1 MPRRTTPSVKVSFRL
16 SGPLAARLQERAAEL
31 ELSPDLAAKELVVGA
46 LQESLRYELLES
58 LRGLS
63 TTVDALRRDITVSLE
78 AVLLNVA
85 RLDERDVR
93 TFVSDHLRR

>member
-16 SGPLAARLQERAAEL
+16 SGPLAARLRERAAEL
-31 ELSPDLAAKELVVGA
+31 ELSPDLAAKELVVAA

-63 TTVDALRRDITVSLE
+63 TTVDGLRRDIAVSLE

-85 RLDERDVR
+85 RLDEHDVR
-93 TFVSDHLRR
+93 SFVSDHLRR